1 MKTIAVGKE
10 ITMAKRPLAEKG
22 VIMFLSKMREN
33 RINWRCRGAFTLVE
47 ILVVIGIIAILM
59 GILLPALNRIR
70 ELGKRA
76 ACLNNLK
83 QLQMCWQLYVED
95 NHNKVPSNLALPI
108 SGVWRSTRNSWI
120 GDSSAP
126 HDPDTTRIENGT
138 FFQGQYNRSMGLYRC
153 PSDGSRV
160 RTVAGVELR
169 IKRTRSY
176 SMNPNF
182 GGPKTGQPVVY
193 RAVAIRQPAR
203 LFVFLDEHEQ
213 TVDDACFTV
222 NPAPANNWSNMPADR
237 HSRGC
242 NFSFA
247 DGHVEHWVW
256 KNRKRAASAMNDAEN
271 EADLT
276 DLRRL
281 QAAILR

>member
-1 MKTIAVGKE
+1 MLLREAQ
-10 ITMAKRPLAEKG
+10 
-22 VIMFLSKMREN
+22 EN
-33 RINWRCRGAFTLVE
+33 RIQWRRHGAFTLIE
-47 ILVVIGIIAILM
+47 LLVVIAVSALLM
-59 GILLPALNRIR
+59 GILLPALNRVR

-83 QLQMCWQLYVED
+83 QLQMCWQMYVED
-95 NHNKVPSNLALPI
+95 YEDRVPLNMAAPI
-108 SGVWRSTRNSWI
+108 NGVWRSTPNSWI
-120 GDSSAP
+120 GNSSAP
-126 HDPDTTRIENGT
+126 HKPNKAQIENGA
-138 FFQGQYNRSMGLYRC
+138 FFRGGYNRSTELYHC
-153 PSDGSRV
+153 PSDTSRV
-160 RTVAGVELR
+160 RTVAGVNLG

-176 SMNPNF
+176 SMNANL
-182 GGPKTGQPVVY
+182 GGPQFGQPVVR
-193 RAVAIRQPAR
+193 RAAAVRRPAS

-237 HSRGC
+237 HGDGC

-256 KNRKRAASAMNDAEN
+256 KNRKRAALTMDQAEN
-271 EADLT
+271 QDDLA

-281 QAAILR
+281 QAVALR